1 MFTSSAR
8 RSAMVMPAGDH
19 VFDGLCLG
27 IVVLTVLLHAVFF

>member
-8 RSAMVMPAGDH
+8 RLAMVMPAGDH

-27 IVVLTVLLHAVFF
+27 IVVLAVLLHVVFF

>member
-8 RSAMVMPAGDH
+8 WSAIVVPVGDH

-27 IVVLTVLLHAVFF
+27 IVVLTVLLHVVFF